1 MPEYLKSAQMKEN
14 RPSSPPASLNL
25 LIRAIT
31 HPGLIH
37 SINQDRVHVVDWA
50 SSDSM
55 RNAHEVTASTDEVRV
70 VLVADGMSNPAGG
83 EVASHG
89 AIEFLSRRLLR
100 ADNKEAIAQALVEV
114 DRQIFDLMTDQ
125 TRGMG
130 TTIAGL
136 WIHGATMYF
145 FNVGDSRV
153 YSFSSLGLYQLS
165 RDDTVGGY
173 LGLKKQSSTLVQ
185 VLGGSNPQL
194 EITPH
199 VGGKSL
205 WLGESYL
212 ICSDGISD
220 LIEDDEIW
228 EALIDYGVQAVDR
241 LASLAIERGGHDN
254 LTAVVVSV
262 V

>member
-1 MPEYLKSAQMKEN
+1 MKEN

-31 HPGLIH
+31 HPGLAR

-55 RNAHEVTASTDEVRV
+55 REGYEVTTSTAQVRV

-83 EVASHG
+83 EIASHG
-89 AIEFLSRRLLR
+89 TIEFLSKRLLR
-100 ADNKEAIAQALVEV
+100 ADTKEAIVQALIEA
-114 DRQIFDLMTDQ
+114 DRQIFDLMSDQ

-136 WIHGATMYF
+136 WLHGATIYF

-153 YSFSSLGLYQLS
+153 YSLTPLGLFQLS
-165 RDDTVGGY
+165 RDDTVAGY
-173 LGLKKQSSTLVQ
+173 LGLKKQSSALVQ

-199 VGGKSL
+199 VGARSL
-205 WLGESYL
+205 WPGESYL

-262 V
+262 A